1 MDIAIAENHT
11 CAALSDGTVQCWGSN
26 ASGQLGDGTTTNS
39 SVPVT
44 VSGVTTA
51 SVVYTY
57 DDYTCAGLTDG
68 SYTCWG
74 SKAGW

>member
-1 MDIAIAENHT
+1 MDIAVAENHT
-11 CAALSDGTVQCWGSN
+11 CAALSDGTVQCWGTN

-39 SVPVT
+39 SVPVN

-68 SYTCWG
+68 TYTCWG